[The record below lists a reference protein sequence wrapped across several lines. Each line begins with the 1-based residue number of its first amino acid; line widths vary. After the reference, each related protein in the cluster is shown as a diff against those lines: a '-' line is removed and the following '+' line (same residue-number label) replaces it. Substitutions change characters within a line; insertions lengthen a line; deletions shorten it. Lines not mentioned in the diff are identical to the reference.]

1 MQAAR
6 SNGSDHLRRDQLG
19 APGIVFMVIAA
30 AAPLGAMA
38 GAAPL
43 VIALGN
49 GAGAPGAYLYA
60 ALALACFAAGYAI
73 MSRRIT
79 NAGAFYAY
87 ISRGLHRSL
96 GVGAAYIAVVAYNA
110 VAIGVCAAFGY
121 FGQGVFLDQLG
132 IDMAWYVWSGIAI
145 AVVAMLGY
153 RQIDLSAKVLAV
165 FLVLETLILA
175 IMDVGILVDRG
186 LSAFSLSSFSPSTVF
201 AGSAGVAFLFA
212 FNSFIG
218 FEATAIYGEESKE
231 PHRTVARAT
240 YWAIGIIGSFYAL
253 TAWCIVSYYGSADVQ
268 TIAGEDP
275 GALVFGANQAVVG
288 TFPTDLMQILLVTS
302 LFASFLG
309 IHNAAARYSF
319 ALGREGLLPRQL
331 GHAHPK
337 HGSPW
342 LGSALAITVTIV
354 PIVGVA
360 ISGADPYL
368 RLAAI
373 TLALGTIGLLVLQA
387 GTSASVVAYFSR
399 SGEPLRPWPMVI
411 GPVLGAGALATAT
424 YLGLDNYPLLTG
436 AEPGSWENQLPWAL
450 LAVGVVGVVYG
461 LILRQVRPDVYA
473 ALAEDESGEPATE
486 HPEES
491 PDVALRV

>member
-1 MQAAR
+1 VDAANG
-6 SNGSDHLRRDQLG
+6 NGSDHLRRNQLG
-19 APGIVFMVIAA
+19 VPEIVFMVIAA

-38 GAAPL
+38 GAAPIA
-43 VIALGN
+43 IALGN
-49 GAGAPGAYLYA
+49 GAGVPGTYLYA
-60 ALALACFAAGYAI
+60 AFALACFAAGYAL
-73 MSRRIT
+73 MSRYIT

-87 ISRGLHRSL
+87 IGRGLGRPL
-96 GVGAAYIAVVAYNA
+96 GVAAAYVAIVAYNA

-121 FGQGVFLDQLG
+121 FAQSVFLDQLG

-145 AVVAMLGY
+145 AAVALLGY
-153 RQIDLSAKVLAV
+153 RQVDLSAKVLAL
-165 FLVLETLILA
+165 FLIAETLILV
-175 IMDVGILVDRG
+175 IMDVGILFDRG
-186 LSAFSLSSFSPSTVF
+186 LSAFSLSSFSPSEVF

-231 PHRTVARAT
+231 PHRTVSRAT
-240 YWAIGIIGSFYAL
+240 YWAIGLIGSFYAI
-253 TAWCIVSYYGSADVQ
+253 TAWCIVSYYGAGEVQ
-268 TIAGEDP
+268 AIAGEDP
-275 GALVFGANQAVVG
+275 GVLIFGANQGAVG

-319 ALGREGLLPRQL
+319 ALGREGLLPRLL
-331 GHAHPK
+331 GQAHPK

-342 LGSALAITVTIV
+342 LGSLLAIAVTVV

-373 TLALGTIGLLVLQA
+373 ALALGTIGLLSLQA
-387 GTSASVVAYFSR
+387 FTSLSVVPFFAR
-399 SGEPLRPWPMVI
+399 SNHPRQVWPMVI
-411 GPVLGAGALATAT
+411 APLVGAVALGAAT

-436 AEPGSWENQLPWAL
+436 AEAGSWENKLPWL
-450 LAVGVVGVVYG
+450 LLVVGAIGVVVG
-461 LILRQVRPDVYA
+461 LILRSSRPDLYA
-473 ALAEDESGEPATE
+473 ALAEDESGEPGTD
-486 HPEES
+486 HP
-491 PDVALRV
+491 DRR

>member
-1 MQAAR
+1 VDRATET
-6 SNGSDHLRRDQLG
+6 GSDHLRRNQLG
-19 APGIVFMVIAA
+19 VPGIVLMVIAA

-49 GAGAPGAYLYA
+49 GAGAPGTYLYA
-60 ALALACFAAGYAI
+60 ALALTCFAAGYAV

-87 ISRGLHRSL
+87 IARGINRAV
-96 GVGAAYIAVVAYNA
+96 GVGAAYIAVIAYNA
-110 VAIGVCAAFGY
+110 VAIGVCAAFG
-121 FGQGVFLDQLG
+121 FFANTVFLDQLG

-145 AVVAMLGY
+145 AIVATLGF

-165 FLVLETLILA
+165 FLVAETLILVV
-175 IMDVGILVDRG
+175 MDVGIVLDRG
-186 LSAFSLSSFSPSTVF
+186 LSAFSFDSFSPSTVF
-201 AGSAGVAFLFA
+201 TGSAGVAFLFA

-218 FEATAIYGEESKE
+218 FEATAIYGEESRD

-240 YWAIGIIGSFYAL
+240 YWAIALIGGFYAL
-253 TAWCIVSYYGSADVQ
+253 TAWCIVSYYGGAEVQ
-268 TIAGEDP
+268 AVAGEDP
-275 GALVFGANQAVVG
+275 GALVFGANLGAVG

-309 IHNAAARYSF
+309 IHNSAARYTF
-319 ALGREGLLPRQL
+319 ALGRERLLPSTL
-331 GHAHPK
+331 GQAHPK

-342 LGSALAITVTIV
+342 MGSLLATVVTVI

-368 RLAAI
+368 RLGAI
-373 TLALGTIGLLVLQA
+373 ALALGTIGLLVLQA
-387 GTSASVVAYFSR
+387 GTSISVVAFFAR
-399 SGEPLRPWPMVI
+399 AGERIDPWSMVI
-411 GPVLGAGALATAT
+411 GPSLGAAALIAAT

-436 AEPGSWENQLPWAL
+436 AEPGGWENKLPWL
-450 LAVGVVGVVYG
+450 LVAAGLIGIGVGVV
-461 LILRQVRPDVYA
+461 LRQTRPDAYA
-473 ALAEDESGEPATE
+473 RLGEDESGE
-486 HPEES
+486 
-491 PDVALRV
+491 VAADRDELAEPVLAP